1 MTPVAEGVRTCLNGH
16 PYIVV
21 RGRLVLTRLKG
32 DSKRFFDF
40 HARQLHRLGFSPLA
54 TSLLGMCMAVGSSLL
69 YYFSAGNRPFLW
81 LAAALLLLS
90 GFFDALDGS
99 LARLYG
105 KVAKFGGFCDSVI
118 DKIGEMLVLSA
129 IVLAGLCSIFWGLWA
144 ISSSILV
151 SYTRARGESE
161 GANMTVGVAERPERL
176 LILFASTLAEAINVG
191 IIVISILAS
200 VTVAQRIHRAHR
212 ELA

>member
-1 MTPVAEGVRTCLNGH
+1 
-16 PYIVV
+16 
-21 RGRLVLTRLKG
+21 
-32 DSKRFFDF
+32 
-40 HARQLHRLGFSPLA
+40 
-54 TSLLGMCMAVGSSLL
+54 MAVGSSFL
-69 YYFSAGNRPFLW
+69 YYVSVGNRSFLW

-129 IVLAGLCSIFWGLWA
+129 ITLAGLCSTFWGLWA

-200 VTVAQRIHRAHR
+200 VTVAQRIYRAHR
-212 ELA
+212 ELS